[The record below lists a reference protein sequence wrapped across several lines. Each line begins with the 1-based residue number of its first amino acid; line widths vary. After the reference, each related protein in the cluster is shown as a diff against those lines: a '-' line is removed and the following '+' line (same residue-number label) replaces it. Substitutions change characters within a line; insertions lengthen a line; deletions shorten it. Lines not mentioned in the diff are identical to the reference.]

1 MITYKITNLKADANQ
16 KVVVVDFN
24 VSNGTDNISASE
36 KLTGEVTIPFAD
48 LTEEIVIEWVKAL
61 PIAQFMESQL
71 QVVSV
76 ELPWA
81 PIPEEE
87 PIENPTEAE

>member
-1 MITYKITNLKADANQ
+1 MITYTITNLKTDLTQ

-36 KLTGEVTIPFAD
+36 KLTGEATIPFAD

-61 PIAQFMESQL
+61 PIAQYIESQL
-71 QVVSV
+71 QVTSV
-76 ELPWA
+76 ALPWA

-87 PIENPTEAE
+87 